1 MLELYLQQ
9 VSHKGGLQHSTK
21 TSNYLNTFEKIMK
34 KEILFLE
41 EQQLEYQQHLE
52 LPLVSDLLQIE
63 ANHAFMQSSEVISI
77 KINQSKTLF
86 YFKFVDSKIAN
97 ISDWSS

>member
-1 MLELYLQQ
+1 
-9 VSHKGGLQHSTK
+9 
-21 TSNYLNTFEKIMK
+21 MK